1 MWNNWEQLRCVVYSL
16 LIVGMTIAPLFSLAT
31 CIVPIQNV
39 RVNFACTK
47 RLFNRSAEAVIN
59 ARNARLSVKCAIFL
73 LRNKKLLFLVAC
85 SRSLQFWRE
94 SKVSSICYW
103 RCLLSW
109 QVLFRQ
115 REMRI
120 SWRLRNNS
128 EIHLCLWKVWNLV
141 VCSRSSFYV
150 TRAIKYDKNRQNRFF
165 LC

>member
-1 MWNNWEQLRCVVYSL
+1 MHSP
-16 LIVGMTIAPLFSLAT
+16 LIEGMTIALLFSLGT
-31 CIVPIQNV
+31 CNVQIQSV
-39 RVNFACTK
+39 WVNFACTQ
-47 RLFNRSAEAVIN
+47 RLFNLLVESIIN
-59 ARNARLSVKCAIFL
+59 FRNVGLSVKCAIFIL
-73 LRNKKLLFLVAC
+73 KNKKLLFLVAC

-150 TRAIKYDKNRQNRFF
+150 TRARKYDKNRQNRFF
-165 LC
+165 LS